1 MRLCAIT
8 WLPARAKYV
17 GLYCSVRNMQ
27 GPPNHPGLRK
37 DVANMMAVLLD
48 DWANG
53 GRLPPSVQLA
63 DATIKL
69 ERKLA
74 QLLRP
79 PLAVA
84 PFIDN

>member
-27 GPPNHPGLRK
+27 GPLNYPRK

-53 GRLPPSVQLA
+53 GRRPPSVQLA
-63 DATIKL
+63 DATLKL
-69 ERKLA
+69 EQKLA
-74 QLLRP
+74 HLL
-79 PLAVA
+79 
-84 PFIDN
+84 

>member
-1 MRLCAIT
+1 
-8 WLPARAKYV
+8 
-17 GLYCSVRNMQ
+17 MQ